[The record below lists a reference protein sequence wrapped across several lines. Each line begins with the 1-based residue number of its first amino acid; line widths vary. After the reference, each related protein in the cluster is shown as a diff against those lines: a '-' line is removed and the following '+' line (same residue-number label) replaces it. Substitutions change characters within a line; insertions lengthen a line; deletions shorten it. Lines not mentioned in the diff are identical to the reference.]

1 MWIDWGK
8 ELINLDYVKRVYIEE
23 DHPRVVRYCYTETVT
38 FSIVG
43 RSWSL
48 KIKVTDEEKENIKK
62 LKNFLI
68 WQPKSFDY
76 LFKSSKGH
84 GVIAII
90 SIILWTIFFHLCI
103 KNF

>member
-23 DHPRVVRYCYTETVT
+23 DHPRVVRYCYTETGT

-48 KIKVTDEEKENIKK
+48 KIKVTDEEKEYVKTFENEEEAFDEYEKIKE
-62 LKNFLI
+62 FLNM
-68 WQPKSFDY
+68 
-76 LFKSSKGH
+76 
-84 GVIAII
+84 AA
-90 SIILWTIFFHLCI
+90 
-103 KNF
+103 